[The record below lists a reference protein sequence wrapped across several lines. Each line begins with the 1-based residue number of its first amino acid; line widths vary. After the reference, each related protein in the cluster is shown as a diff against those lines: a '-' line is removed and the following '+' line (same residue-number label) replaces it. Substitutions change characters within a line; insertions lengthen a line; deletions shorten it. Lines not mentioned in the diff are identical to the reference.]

1 MDVTLTDGV
10 DINGAGVDSLVQH
23 GGEVVI
29 QHTKQ
34 LSEVASSQG
43 PVARGLLV

>member
-10 DINGAGVDSLVQH
+10 DINRAGVDSLVQH
-23 GGEVVI
+23 GGEVTI

-34 LSEVASSQG
+34 LSEVASRQG
-43 PVARGLLV
+43 PVTSCLFV